1 MSNIMN
7 LFNISYLLARAKHF
21 QINFLKIH
29 SKLFSN
35 HLQIAHKEDSEK
47 PLKNSKRKDAVAIT
61 NDHLLHHQWELQGP
75 AVQPSYFPQNLVL

>member
-1 MSNIMN
+1 MQVSTNM
-7 LFNISYLLARAKHF
+7 SYLLARAKHI

-35 HLQIAHKEDSEK
+35 DLQIEHPDDSEK
-47 PLKNSKRKDAVAIT
+47 SWKNSMQKEECSYNYKWKI
-61 NDHLLHHQWELQGP
+61 LLHHPWELQGP